1 MKIRTS
7 LFTLFFL
14 SSILTA
20 SEGLCATS
28 AKMDPA
34 LTIVSQTGVAPAS
47 AKATLKSLSPGQGPF
62 VETLVKFQGSLSG
75 VEALGGRVRSI
86 VGDIATMDL
95 PVKALS
101 QVSNLTNVVYIE
113 SSKRVKRRLNASVP
127 DTGANLLRSGT
138 PPNWSGATGKGVV
151 IGIIDSGIDLSHKD
165 FKDSCGNTRI
175 ISVWDQA
182 AASGA
187 PPAGYTY
194 GKECTQA
201 DIAAGKCGETDTD
214 GHGTH
219 VAGIAAGNGSAGS
232 TPYKYAGMAPEADII
247 VVNSLNSNVT
257 LTTATVTDAISYIQ
271 SKAAALGEPS
281 VINLSFGGHVDPH
294 DGTSAF
300 EQVLDN
306 ASGAGSVLVCAAG
319 NEADKSIHASGTV
332 ANGGT
337 TTVNFSV
344 PAAGR
349 DLQDFDLWYAGAD
362 QMAISLNFGS
372 TCAVGP
378 VNPGTVKQFTTTCGR
393 ITIANSGGVNPA
405 NGDNEIYVTID
416 NNNGANPISQGTWS
430 FTLTGTSATN
440 GRFDVWID
448 DTVTTN
454 GTFNDHVD
462 ASITLDDCG
471 TATKPLSV
479 GAYVTKTSWTDK
491 NGYLEAIAGTVG
503 AITTFSSLG
512 PRRSCSNTANCPQV
526 QKPDMTAPGYVIMS
540 SYSAQTSAPD
550 PAFIDPD
557 GAHVIEA
564 GTSMSAPHVAGAVAL
579 ILEKSPSLTYAQV
592 KNYLTSKT
600 KTDSNTGAVPNN
612 TWGYGKLDAYAAFN
626 AVPGS
631 LPSSGGQAACTNK
644 TAGGGSGGGGGGCF
658 IATAAYGSYLDHHV
672 VVLREFRDGYLLTNR
687 PGRAFV
693 GLYYRFSPPA
703 ADFIKRH
710 EALRASVRF
719 ALAPLVYGIEY
730 PGAAVAIIFFGAVVF
745 IPLRSRIKKH
755 KP

>member
-1 MKIRTS
+1 MKIRTC

-14 SSILTA
+14 SSVLGA
-20 SEGLCATS
+20 SEGLSATPS
-28 AKMDPA
+28 KMAPA

-47 AKATLKSLSPGQGPF
+47 TKALKSLYPGQGPF

-86 VGDIATMDL
+86 IGDIATVDL
-95 PVKALS
+95 PIGALP
-101 QVSNLTNVVYIE
+101 QVSNLPNIVYIE

-127 DTGANLLRSGT
+127 DTGATLLRSGT

-151 IGIIDSGIDLSHKD
+151 IGIIDSGIDLSHND

-175 ISVWDQA
+175 VSVWDQA
-182 AASGA
+182 AASGT

-194 GKECTQA
+194 GKECTQTA
-201 DIAAGKCGETDTD
+201 IDAGQCGETDTD
-214 GHGTH
+214 GHGSH

-247 VVNSLNSNVT
+247 IVNSLNPSVT
-257 LTTATVTDAISYIQ
+257 TNTAVFDAISYIQ
-271 SKAAALGEPS
+271 AKAAALGESS

-294 DGTSAF
+294 DGTSVF
-300 EQVLDN
+300 EQALDN

-332 ANGGT
+332 ANGGA

-372 TCAVGP
+372 TCSVGP
-378 VNPGTVKQFTTTCGR
+378 VNPGTTKQFSTSCGR
-393 ITIANSGGVNPA
+393 ITVANSGGVNPS

-430 FTLTGTSATN
+430 FTLAGTSVTN

-462 ASITLDDCG
+462 TTITLDDCG
-471 TATKPLSV
+471 TATKPVSV
-479 GAYVTKTSWTDK
+479 GAYITKNTWNSKSGLYGITA
-491 NGYLEAIAGTVG
+491 NIGAIAV
-503 AITTFSSLG
+503 FSSLG
-512 PRRSCSNTANCPQV
+512 PRRSCSNTANCPSV
-526 QKPDMTAPGYVIMS
+526 QKPDMAAPGEVVMS
-540 SYSAQTSAPD
+540 SYSAQSSAPSMYV
-550 PAFIDPD
+550 DPD
-557 GAHVIEA
+557 GVHVIEA
-564 GTSMSAPHVAGAVAL
+564 GTSMSAPHVAGAIAL
-579 ILEKSPSLTYAQV
+579 ILEKAPTLTSDQV
-592 KNYLTSKT
+592 KSYLTSNT
-600 KTDSNTGAVPNN
+600 KTDSTGAVPNN
-612 TWGYGKLDAYAAFN
+612 TWGYGKLDAHAAFN
-626 AVPGS
+626 ATPGT
-631 LPSSGGQAACTNK
+631 LPPSGSQVACTNK
-644 TAGGGSGGGGGGCF
+644 AASGGSSGGGGGCF

-672 VVLREFRDGYLLTNR
+672 IVLREFRDRYLLTNG

-703 ADFIKRH
+703 ADFIRRH

-719 ALAPLVYGIEY
+719 VLTPLVFGIEY
-730 PGAAVAIIFFGAVVF
+730 PGAAVAIVFLGMVV
-745 IPLRSRIKKH
+745 IMPLRSRIKRH
-755 KP
+755 KQ